1 MSVILA
7 IEAWVVVGPGESK
20 MNGEANPST
29 QARAPITAPSEG
41 RVPTILQV
49 LPSLVT
55 GGVERGTADVSAAL
69 VQAGWRSVVASAGG
83 GMVHDIERH
92 GGTHV
97 TLPVD
102 SKNPIVMRRNIE
114 RLTEII
120 ARHEVDLVHA
130 RSRAPAWSALYAARR
145 AGKPFV
151 TTFHAVYNAGNPF
164 KRWYNSV
171 MTRGW
176 RVIAISEF
184 VGRHVMERY
193 HVMPERIRVIPRGV
207 DFAVF
212 DPARVSQARVI
223 QLAREWRLPDGV
235 PVVML
240 PGRLTRWKGQL
251 VLIDA
256 LAKLARFDVCCV
268 LVGAD
273 QGRTGYRKE
282 IEERIRLCGLESVV
296 RIVDHCRD
304 MPAAYM
310 LADVV
315 VSASTD
321 PEAFGRVVAEA
332 QAMGRPVVAP
342 DHGAA
347 PEIILPGETGWL
359 VPKSDPAALA
369 TALDVA
375 LKLTATEREARARTA
390 IAHVRARFTRAGMC
404 AATLEVYREV
414 LAEATS
420 PVRFA
425 GGR

>member
-1 MSVILA
+1 MS
-7 IEAWVVVGPGESK
+7 GESNIS
-20 MNGEANPST
+20 MR
-29 QARAPITAPSEG
+29 QQAPITGPAGDG
-41 RVPTILQV
+41 RAPTILQV

-55 GGVERGTADVSAAL
+55 GGVERGTADVSTAL
-69 VQAGWRSVVASAGG
+69 VQAGWRSIVVSAGG
-83 GMVHDIERH
+83 TMVHEVERH
-92 GGTHV
+92 GGVHV

-102 SKNPIVMRRNIE
+102 SKNPLVMRRNIE
-114 RLTEII
+114 RLVEVI
-120 ARHEVDLVHA
+120 ARHEADIVHA

-145 AGKPFV
+145 ANKPFV
-151 TTFHAVYNAGNPF
+151 TTFHAVYNARNPI

-171 MTRGW
+171 MTKGR

-184 VGRHVMERY
+184 VGRHIVERY
-193 HVMPERIRVIPRGV
+193 NVVPERVRVIPRGI

-212 DPARVSQARVI
+212 DPARVTQARVI

-251 VLIDA
+251 TLIDA
-256 LAKLARFDVCCV
+256 LAKLARVDICCV
-268 LVGAD
+268 LVGSD
-273 QGRTGYRKE
+273 QGRTGYRQE
-282 IEERIRLCGLESVV
+282 IEDRIRMRGLESVV

-347 PEIILPGETGWL
+347 PEIVLPGETGWL
-359 VPKSDPAALA
+359 FAPSDPEALA
-369 TALDVA
+369 TALGTA
-375 LKLTATEREARARTA
+375 LKLDAEARESRARSA
-390 IAHVRARFTRAGMC
+390 IAHVRDRFTRAGMC
-404 AATLEVYREV
+404 SATLDVYREV
-414 LAEATS
+414 LAEASS
-420 PVRFA
+420 PVRFVTP
-425 GGR
+425 R

>member
-1 MSVILA
+1 MS
-7 IEAWVVVGPGESK
+7 GESK
-20 MNGEANPST
+20 FSMRE
-29 QARAPITAPSEG
+29 QAPRAADDRG
-41 RVPTILQV
+41 PTVLQV

-55 GGVERGTADVSAAL
+55 GGVERGTADISAAL
-69 VQAGWRSVVASAGG
+69 VQAGWRSIVVSAGG
-83 GMVHDIERH
+83 PMVHDIERH

-102 SKNPIVMRRNIE
+102 SKNPLVIRRNIE
-114 RLTEII
+114 RLAEVI
-120 ARHEVDLVHA
+120 RKYDVDLVHA

-145 AGKPFV
+145 TGKPFV
-151 TTFHAVYNAGNPF
+151 TTFHGVYNATNPF

-171 MTRGW
+171 MIRGR

-184 VGRHVMERY
+184 VGRHIVERY
-193 HVMPERIRVIPRGV
+193 HVMPERVRIIHRGV

-212 DPARVSQARVI
+212 DPARVTQARVI

-256 LAKLARFDVCCV
+256 LAKLGRSDICCV
-268 LVGAD
+268 LVGSD

-282 IEERIRLCGLESVV
+282 IEDHIRGRGLESIV

-347 PEIILPGETGWL
+347 PEIILAGETGWL
-359 VPKSDPAALA
+359 FPKSDSAALA
-369 TALDVA
+369 RALDTA
-375 LKLTATEREARARTA
+375 LKLDADEREARARTA
-390 IAHVRARFTRAGMC
+390 TEHVRGRFTRTGMC
-404 AATLEVYREV
+404 EATLGVYSEV
-414 LAEATS
+414 LAEAAS
-420 PVRFA
+420 PVFQNAR
-425 GGR
+425 

>member
-1 MSVILA
+1 MS
-7 IEAWVVVGPGESK
+7 GESK
-20 MNGEANPST
+20 SSMQE
-29 QARAPITAPSEG
+29 RAPITVPSDG

-55 GGVERGTADVSAAL
+55 GGVERGTADISAAL
-69 VQAGWRSVVASAGG
+69 VQAGWRSIVVSAGG
-83 GMVHDIERH
+83 MMVHEIERH

-102 SKNPIVMRRNIE
+102 SKNPLVIRRNIE
-114 RLTEII
+114 RLGEVI
-120 ARHEVDLVHA
+120 AKYEVDLVHA

-145 AGKPFV
+145 RGKPFV
-151 TTFHAVYNAGNPF
+151 TTFHATYNAGNPF

-171 MTRGW
+171 MIRGR

-184 VGRHVMERY
+184 VGRHIVERY
-193 HVMPERIRVIPRGV
+193 HVMPERVRVIHRGV

-212 DPARVSQARVI
+212 DPARVTQARVI
-223 QLAREWRLPDGV
+223 QLAREWRLPDGI

-256 LAKLARFDVCCV
+256 LARLGRTDICCV
-268 LVGAD
+268 LVGSD
-273 QGRTGYRKE
+273 QGRTGYRRE
-282 IEERIRLCGLESVV
+282 IEDRIRGRGLESIV

-359 VPKSDPAALA
+359 VPKSDAAALA
-369 TALDVA
+369 EALDAALKLDVA
-375 LKLTATEREARARTA
+375 QREARARAA
-390 IAHVRARFTRAGMC
+390 IAHVRGRFTRAGMC
-404 AATLEVYREV
+404 AATLNVYREV
-414 LAEATS
+414 LAESAA

-425 GGR
+425 SSTAPPTGR

>member
-1 MSVILA
+1 
-7 IEAWVVVGPGESK
+7 
-20 MNGEANPST
+20 MNGESNSST
-29 QARAPITAPSEG
+29 QPHA
-41 RVPTILQV
+41 PTILQV

-55 GGVERGTADVSAAL
+55 GGVERGTADVSTAL
-69 VQAGWRSVVASAGG
+69 VQAGWKSIVASAGG
-83 GMVHDIERH
+83 NMVHEIERH
-92 GGTHV
+92 GGIHL

-102 SKNPIVMRRNIE
+102 SKNPLVMRRNIE
-114 RLTEII
+114 RLAEII
-120 ARHEVDLVHA
+120 AKHGVDLVHA

-145 AGKPFV
+145 TGKPFV
-151 TTFHAVYNAGNPF
+151 TTFHATYNAGNPF

-171 MTRGW
+171 MTRGR

-184 VGRHVMERY
+184 VGRHIVERY
-193 HVMPERIRVIPRGV
+193 SVERERVRVIHRGV

-212 DPARVSQARVI
+212 DPARVTQARVI

-251 VLIDA
+251 TLIDA
-256 LAKLARFDVCCV
+256 LARLSRTDICCV
-268 LVGAD
+268 LVGSD
-273 QGRTGYRKE
+273 QGRTAYRKE
-282 IEERIRLCGLESVV
+282 IEDRIRGRGLESVV

-347 PEIILPGETGWL
+347 PEILLPGETGWL
-359 VPKSDPAALA
+359 FAPSDPASLA
-369 TALDVA
+369 SALDLA
-375 LKLTATEREARARTA
+375 LELDTGEREARARTA
-390 IAHVRARFTRAGMC
+390 IAYVREKFTRTGMC
-404 AATLEVYREV
+404 EATLDVYREV
-414 LAEATS
+414 LAEAAG
-420 PVRFA
+420 PVRFSA
-425 GGR
+425 SR

>member
-1 MSVILA
+1 MS
-7 IEAWVVVGPGESK
+7 GESNLS
-20 MNGEANPST
+20 M
-29 QARAPITAPSEG
+29 QQHAPITGGVGDG

-55 GGVERGTADVSAAL
+55 GGVERGAADVSTAL

-83 GMVHDIERH
+83 TMVHEIERH
-92 GGTHV
+92 GGVHV

-102 SKNPIVMRRNIE
+102 SKNPFIMRRNIE
-114 RLTEII
+114 RLMEVI
-120 ARHEVDLVHA
+120 AKHDADIVHA

-145 AGKPFV
+145 ASKPFV
-151 TTFHAVYNAGNPF
+151 TTFHAVYNAGNPI

-171 MTRGW
+171 MTRGR

-184 VGRHVMERY
+184 AGRHIVERY
-193 HVMPERIRVIPRGV
+193 HVMPERVRVIPRGI

-212 DPARVSQARVI
+212 DPARVTQARVI

-251 VLIDA
+251 TLIDA
-256 LAKLARFDVCCV
+256 LARLARFDICCV
-268 LVGAD
+268 LVGSD
-273 QGRTGYRKE
+273 QGRTGYRQE
-282 IEERIRLCGLESVV
+282 IEDRIRGRGLESVV

-347 PEIILPGETGWL
+347 PEIVLPGETGWL
-359 VPKSDPAALA
+359 FAPSDSASLASALGAALQ
-369 TALDVA
+369 LDA
-375 LKLTATEREARARTA
+375 AERESRARAA
-390 IAHVRARFTRAGMC
+390 IAHIRNRFTRSGMC
-404 AATLEVYREV
+404 SATLDVYREV
-414 LAEATS
+414 LAEAAS
-420 PVRFA
+420 PPRFVTP
-425 GGR
+425 R

>member
-1 MSVILA
+1 MS
-7 IEAWVVVGPGESK
+7 GESNLS
-20 MNGEANPST
+20 M
-29 QARAPITAPSEG
+29 QQHAPITGATGEG
-41 RVPTILQV
+41 RVPTVLQV

-55 GGVERGTADVSAAL
+55 GGVERGTADVSTAL
-69 VQAGWRSVVASAGG
+69 VQAGWRSVVVSSGG
-83 GMVHDIERH
+83 TMVHEIERH
-92 GGTHV
+92 GGVHV

-102 SKNPIVMRRNIE
+102 SKNPLIMRRNIE
-114 RLTEII
+114 RLAEVI
-120 ARHEVDLVHA
+120 AKHEADIVHA

-145 AGKPFV
+145 ANKPFV
-151 TTFHAVYNAGNPF
+151 TTFHAVYNARNPI

-171 MTRGW
+171 MTRGR

-184 VGRHVMERY
+184 VGRHVVERY
-193 HVMPERIRVIPRGV
+193 HVVPERVRVIPRGV

-212 DPARVSQARVI
+212 DPARVTQARVI
-223 QLAREWRLPDGV
+223 QLAKEWRLPDGV

-240 PGRLTRWKGQL
+240 PGRLTRWKGQIT
-251 VLIDA
+251 LIDA
-256 LAKLARFDVCCV
+256 LAKLARFDICCV
-268 LVGAD
+268 LVGSD

-282 IEERIRLCGLESVV
+282 IEDRIRMRGLESVV

-342 DHGAA
+342 EHGAA
-347 PEIILPGETGWL
+347 PEILLPGETGWL
-359 VPKSDPAALA
+359 FAPSDPAALA
-369 TALDVA
+369 TALDLA
-375 LKLTATEREARARTA
+375 LKLDASEREVRARTA
-390 IAHVRARFTRAGMC
+390 IAHVRERFTRAGMC
-404 AATLEVYREV
+404 NATLDVYREV
-414 LAEATS
+414 LAEAAS

-425 GGR
+425 ASR

>member
-1 MSVILA
+1 MS
-7 IEAWVVVGPGESK
+7 GES
-20 MNGEANPST
+20 NLST
-29 QARAPITAPSEG
+29 RQHAPITGPSGDG
-41 RVPTILQV
+41 RVPTVLQV

-55 GGVERGTADVSAAL
+55 GGVERGAADVSNAL
-69 VQAGWRSVVASAGG
+69 VQAGWRSVVVSAGG
-83 GMVHDIERH
+83 AMVHEIERN
-92 GGTHV
+92 GGVHV
-97 TLPVD
+97 MLPVD
-102 SKNPIVMRRNIE
+102 SKNPFIMRRNIE
-114 RLTEII
+114 RLVEVI
-120 ARHEVDLVHA
+120 AKHKADVVHA

-171 MTRGW
+171 MTRGR

-184 VGRHVMERY
+184 VGRHIVDRY
-193 HVMPERIRVIPRGV
+193 HVVPERVRVIPRGI

-212 DPARVSQARVI
+212 DPARVTQARVI
-223 QLAREWRLPDGV
+223 QLAREWRLPDGA

-251 VLIDA
+251 TLIDA
-256 LAKLARFDVCCV
+256 LAKLARFDICCV
-268 LVGAD
+268 LVGSD

-282 IEERIRLCGLESVV
+282 IEERIRMRGLESVV

-342 DHGAA
+342 EHGAA
-347 PEIILPGETGWL
+347 PEIVLPGQTGWL
-359 VPKSDPAALA
+359 FAPSDAASLA
-369 TALDVA
+369 SALEVA
-375 LKLTATEREARARTA
+375 LRLDAAARESRAREA
-390 IAHVRARFTRAGMC
+390 IAHIRSRFTRSGMC
-404 AATLEVYREV
+404 SATLDVYREV
-414 LAEATS
+414 LAEAAS

-425 GGR
+425 SSPAQTGR